1 MKLIVGLG
9 NPGNEYSH
17 TRHNA
22 GFVILD
28 YFSDFLKTSFKAGR
42 GDFYIASGKFR
53 NEDYYLLKPVTYM
66 NNSGL
71 AVIQFME
78 NYSEI
83 ENLNDI
89 LIVHDDFHLPLG
101 TIRIRLKGSDGGH
114 NGLSNIIYHLNND
127 EFPRMRVG
135 IGPGEILRKDE
146 YVDFV
151 LSNFKEDEIAKLKT
165 MLPVYSECLLS
176 FLSEDVKITMNKF
189 NKNFL
194 GNENES
200 VTDDD

>member
-9 NPGNEYSH
+9 NPGNEYSL

-22 GFVILD
+22 GFVALD
-28 YFSDFLKTSFKAGR
+28 YFADFLKTPFNPGR
-42 GDFYIASGKFR
+42 GDFYLARGKFR
-53 NEDYYLLKPVTYM
+53 NEDFFLLKPTTYM

-71 AVIQFME
+71 AVNQFME
-78 NYSEI
+78 NYREI
-83 ENLNDI
+83 ENLNDL

-101 TIRIRLKGSDGGH
+101 TIRIRLKGSDAGH
-114 NGLSNIIYHLNND
+114 NGLSSVIYHLNND
-127 EFPRMRVG
+127 EFPRMRIG
-135 IGPGEILRKDE
+135 IGTGDILRKDE

-151 LSNFKEDEIAKLKT
+151 LTNFTGPEIEKIKT

-176 FLSEDVKITMNKF
+176 FLTDDIKITMNKY

-194 GNENES
+194 ENENAPEA
-200 VTDDD
+200 DDD

>member
-9 NPGNEYSH
+9 NPGNEYSL

-22 GFVILD
+22 GFIALD
-28 YFSDFLKTSFKAGR
+28 YFSDYIKTPFKPAR
-42 GDFYIASGKFR
+42 GDFYLAQGKYK
-53 NEDYYLLKPVTYM
+53 NEDFFLLKPSTYM

-71 AVIQFME
+71 AVTQFME
-78 NYSEI
+78 DYREI

-101 TIRIRLKGSDGGH
+101 TIRIRLKGSDAGH
-114 NGLSNIIYHLNND
+114 NGLASVIYHLNND

-135 IGPGEILRKDE
+135 IGTGGILRKDE
-146 YVDFV
+146 YIGFV
-151 LSNFKEDEIAKLKT
+151 LTNFTEPEIEKIKT
-165 MLPVYSECLLS
+165 MLPVYTECLLS
-176 FLSEDVKITMNKF
+176 FLSDDIKITMNKF

-194 GNENES
+194 ENENAPE
-200 VTDDD
+200 TDEE

>member
-9 NPGNEYSH
+9 NPGNEYSL

-28 YFSDFLKTSFKAGR
+28 YFSDYLKTPFKPGR
-42 GDFYIASGKFR
+42 GDFYLAQGKYKS
-53 NEDYYLLKPVTYM
+53 EDFFLLKPSTFM

-71 AVIQFME
+71 AVNQFME
-78 NYSEI
+78 NYREI

-89 LIVHDDFHLPLG
+89 IIVHDDFHLPLG

-114 NGLSNIIYHLNND
+114 NGISNIIYHLNND

-135 IGPGEILRKDE
+135 IGTGSILRKDE
-146 YVDFV
+146 YIDFV
-151 LSNFKEDEIAKLKT
+151 LTNFTETEIEKIKT

-176 FLSEDVKITMNKF
+176 FLSDDINITMNKY
-189 NKNFL
+189 NKNFIE
-194 GNENES
+194 NENDSKADME
-200 VTDDD
+200 